1 MSSNS
6 WRKRAWYFVRDS
18 ATFDDI
24 ISWMPRHYASNAQTS
39 RFDVIKC
46 ARGRQVRPIW
56 CHHLRGGHAMMKD
69 RTGVTSSNGM
79 AWRPRRVILPL
90 AIILFPPWQWL
101 HQIGR
106 SWQPRAH
113 IWCHQQQRLSG
124 LAADFAFFP
133 RQLVAWLH
141 TKRQQQQRLCWL
153 AAVFAF
159 FWQTYMGKPQYEAKV
174 KEALTIPPSGP
185 VFKGFVMNLVSS
197 SRKKP
202 FFCHGEPFQFGQR
215 SVPSFASTK

>member
-6 WRKRAWYFVRDS
+6 WRKLAWYFVRDS

-24 ISWMPRHYASNAQTS
+24 ISWMPWHYASNAQTS
-39 RFDVIKC
+39 RFDVIKY

-90 AIILFPPWQWL
+90 AIMLFPPWQWL

-106 SWQPRAH
+106 SWRPRAH

-133 RQLVAWLH
+133 RQLVVGWQLFLLFLASIH
-141 TKRQQQQRLCWL
+141 RK
-153 AAVFAF
+153 AAVWSKSDGGPDNSS
-159 FWQTYMGKPQYEAKV
+159 FW
-174 KEALTIPPSGP
+174 
-185 VFKGFVMNLVSS
+185 
-197 SRKKP
+197 SR
-202 FFCHGEPFQFGQR
+202 FQR
-215 SVPSFASTK
+215 ICD